1 MSKERDNQ
9 LKKIDNVTN
18 DILKESQQF
27 NYKYNKI
34 SESTAKAIENINSA
48 IKELETVTKEAKNT
62 INETTEVLEQI
73 KSFQKRYT
81 SQIISNGEE
90 LNEYMASFDGKVR
103 AFLKDK
109 VEKPVIETLEDLS
122 TSANQDFKEI
132 IDKIE
137 KLEKALIKKTK

>member
-1 MSKERDNQ
+1 MTTFKTPGVYVQE
-9 LKKIDNVTN
+9 K
-18 DILKESQQF
+18 
-27 NYKYNKI
+27 
-34 SESTAKAIENINSA
+34 NSFGSSIVA
-48 IKELETVTKEAKNT
+48 
-62 INETTEVLEQI
+62 NETAI
-73 KSFQKRYT
+73 PSFIGFTQKAML
-81 SQIISNGEE
+81 SNGEE

-109 VEKPVIETLEDLS
+109 VEKPVNETLEDLS